1 MRSIRLSLLLYFL
14 GLLAIAL
21 GTASVLAYQTAER
34 ALEAG
39 KAIKDELI
47 RNQSSERC
55 QYEEKALDE
64 GLKREARELFRE
76 VQSGID
82 WTKIGNQRL
91 YALGLLSSNLAPS
104 GYVMFPAWW
113 CASVREGAKIRPNP
127 LYWDVFRLSLSE
139 ITLRDEDLLSHGD
152 KQLADYYQIDLPG
165 GTCFRSPSLSSQRF
179 PLDPSP
185 LAPDKVMST
194 QIDDVTL
201 PSGQQVRR
209 VVQKTLF
216 GRPHFPVNPRPHGPA
231 RAAVPP
237 SEGFRVEPWPTLV
250 IQCAYDMSRR
260 DAIREKF
267 RLRGEKELAKL
278 HSETAEALARVRN
291 RLLLIGSLTFLATL
305 AGSVWLVRAGLS
317 PLRRLSTAV
326 GKISPRNFQ
335 LPLIAKRLPG
345 ELKPIVTGLKE
356 MLDLLRRA
364 FAREK
369 QATADISHE
378 LRTPLAVML
387 TTTELALRKPR
398 SADEYR
404 EMLADCRLSA
414 QQMNEIVQRLLTL
427 ARLDAGVDQLVR
439 RPFDMAELADQCA
452 AMVRPLAEAQ
462 GLTLAVHGDPALP
475 LEADP
480 DKVREVLNNL
490 LHNAIQ
496 YNRPNGRIDL
506 SVARDT
512 HQARL
517 EVRDTGIGIAP
528 EARGQIFERFYRAD
542 PSRGDG
548 MHAGLGLALV
558 KEYVDLMGGQI
569 DVESVEGQGSTFRVV
584 LPA

>member
-104 GYVMFPAWW
+104 GYVLFPVWW
-113 CASVREGAKIRPNP
+113 CASVSDSVRPNP
-127 LYWDVFRLSLSE
+127 LFWEVYRRNMPE
-139 ITLRDEDLLSHGD
+139 ITLRDEDLPNHGD
-152 KQLADYYQIDLPG
+152 KQVADYYQIDLPG
-165 GTCFRSPSLSSQRF
+165 GTSFRSPSLSSQRF
-179 PLDPSP
+179 PLDPP
-185 LAPDKVMST
+185 PFAPDKILFAK
-194 QIDDVTL
+194 IDDVTL
-201 PSGQQVRR
+201 LSGQKVRR
-209 VVQKTLF
+209 VVQKTPL
-216 GRPHFPVNPRPHGPA
+216 GRPHFPVNPRPHGASRSPQPPGESF
-231 RAAVPP
+231 RGDPPP
-237 SEGFRVEPWPTLV
+237 SLV
-250 IQCAYDMSRR
+250 IQCAYNMSRR
-260 DAIREKF
+260 DAIQMKF
-267 RLRGEKELAKL
+267 QDRSDDELAKL
-278 HSETAEALARVRN
+278 HAETAEALARVRN

-317 PLRRLSTAV
+317 PLRRLSSAV
-326 GKISPRNFQ
+326 SKISPRNFQ

-356 MLDLLRRA
+356 MLELLRRA

-398 SADEYR
+398 SAEEYR

-439 RPFDMAELADQCA
+439 RPFDVVELADQCA
-452 AMVRPLAEAQ
+452 ALVRPLAEAQ
-462 GLTLAVHGDPALP
+462 GLTLAVHGSPAQP
-475 LEADP
+475 LETDP
-480 DKVREVLNNL
+480 DKLREVLNNL

-569 DVESVEGQGSTFRVV
+569 DVESVEGQGSIFRVV